1 MFLRLGLLCLAAVM
15 AAGSTLAQE
24 NDEPRGLSIVY
35 YTHHECPEA
44 NGTGPGSS
52 PDNPVD
58 IAFDELWYQ
67 VSSDGYDD
75 VDKQAL
81 DCSWVRV
88 SGFMTWTD
96 YYHYRAN
103 LHASGVASY
112 FGDGMNFLVESFAE
126 GSPPRSDL
134 MRRQMTIVARFYSL
148 CGAANRAQEAAGQNW
163 WLFGP
168 CHYSYNHGLMLSDV
182 RVESV
187 QDAAPQYLVG
197 EANRALIGSLHPATP
212 AERSEVEPVVRAWA
226 ASLQKGLR
234 DFAEASTAQYPK
246 QDEESRKSTHDFI
259 EDADGY
265 ASYLL
270 NRRNFSRVNL
280 ASAQI
285 AIFRHADED
294 DEFRN
299 AVGCICLEASCA
311 DRWPLT
317 EGDADNYLG
326 PAACVAL
333 TRWDG
338 KTWNW

>member
-1 MFLRLGLLCLAAVM
+1 MLRKLALTTLAAIM
-15 AAGSTLAQE
+15 AAGTALAQE
-24 NDEPRGLSIVY
+24 EDEPRGLSIVY
-35 YTHHECPEA
+35 YTHHECPDSA
-44 NGTGPGSS
+44 AGPGSS

-58 IAFDELWYQ
+58 IAFDELWFQ
-67 VSSDGYDD
+67 VASDAYDD
-75 VDKQAL
+75 VDKQAF
-81 DCSWVRV
+81 DCSWVRI

-112 FGDGMNFLVESFAE
+112 FGDGMTFLVENFAD
-126 GSPPRSDL
+126 GSRPRSDL

-187 QDAAPQYLVG
+187 QDVAPQYLVG
-197 EANRALIGSLHPATP
+197 EANRKLVGSLLPVTP
-212 AERSEVEPVVRAWA
+212 TQSSEVEPVVRTWA

-234 DFAEASTAQYPK
+234 AYADASTAQYPK
-246 QDEESRKSTHDFI
+246 QDEESRQSTYDFI
-259 EDADGY
+259 EDADSY
-265 ASYLL
+265 PSYLL
-270 NRRNFSRVNL
+270 TRRSFGRLNL

-285 AIFRHADED
+285 AIFRPADDD
-294 DEFRN
+294 DEFGT
-299 AVGCICLEASCA
+299 AVGCICLESSCA

-317 EGDADNYLG
+317 EADADNFLG